1 MAVIAGSVDML
12 WYMLVAVVISQPANL
27 LRYQQSGRW
36 LNKVFGLL
44 LLFIVAG
51 FVAEIIAEF
60 IA

>member
-1 MAVIAGSVDML
+1 
-12 WYMLVAVVISQPANL
+12 MLVAVVISQPANL